1 MPNGSGHKQA
11 SSSLA
16 PFADLL
22 LHATDLAHRC
32 EYASNRRK
40 RKICFTEDTSKQ
52 IQLPQALKIRLPHQK
67 QALSLRIL
75 QLLSAQ
81 KRQQIVSSLSD
92 RSQSQNK
99 SFRYNNSSHRLRLQV
114 NGLPET
120 RKSSQ
125 KMLGTLPTVLPNP
138 YQRSSHNS
146 HWS

>member
-32 EYASNRRK
+32 EYASNRRES
-40 RKICFTEDTSKQ
+40 KICFTKDTSKQ
-52 IQLPQALKIRLPHQK
+52 IQLPQALKIRLPHQR
-67 QALSLRIL
+67 QAPSLRIL
-75 QLLSAQ
+75 RLPSMR
-81 KRQQIVSSLSD
+81 KRQQIVSSLSE

-99 SFRYNNSSHRLRLQV
+99 SFRYDNSSHRLRLQV

-120 RKSSQ
+120 RRSSR
-125 KMLGTLPTVLPNP
+125 KMLGTLPIVFPNP

-146 HWS
+146 RWS